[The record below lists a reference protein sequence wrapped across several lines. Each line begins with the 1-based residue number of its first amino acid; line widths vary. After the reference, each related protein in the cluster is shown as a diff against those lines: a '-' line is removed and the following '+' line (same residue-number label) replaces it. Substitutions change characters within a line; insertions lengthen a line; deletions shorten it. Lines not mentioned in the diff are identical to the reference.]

1 MQESKETTAYKSAL
15 RSRIRD
21 AAMQAFMEHGIKAV
35 KMDDISKKLSVSKR
49 TVYEIY
55 GDKEELVYECVTH
68 YDQEKQ
74 KYLSD
79 YASKHHV
86 IDIVMEAYRLK
97 AQEVHKIN
105 PAFYQD
111 IMHYP
116 QVEQYIRQERERVRN
131 DLQKFMLR
139 GVKEGFFREDVNYDI
154 IVHLFDAMGQY
165 IVTNR
170 LLQQYRLEKLF
181 VNFFMVALR
190 GVCTELGRKTI
201 DAEIT
206 KI

>member
-1 MQESKETTAYKSAL
+1 
-15 RSRIRD
+15 
-21 AAMQAFMEHGIKAV
+21 MQAFMEHGIKAV

-131 DLQKFMLR
+131 DLREFMLR
-139 GVKEGFFREDVNYDI
+139 GVTEGFFREDVNYDI

-170 LLQQYRLEKLF
+170 LLQQYRLEELF

>member
-55 GDKEELVYECVTH
+55 GDKEELVYECVTN

-86 IDIVMEAYRLK
+86 IDIVMEGYRLK

-116 QVEQYIRQERERVRN
+116 QVEQYISQERERVRN

-170 LLQQYRLEKLF
+170 LLQQYRLEELF

>member
-170 LLQQYRLEKLF
+170 LLQQYRLEELF